1 MFKPEYVVKIVVATA
16 ILHNKCK
23 DKNIPLPED
32 VEVEEEAD
40 EYEIPNDNAYG
51 ATARGHLIT
60 NYFSVA
66 Q

>member
-16 ILHNKCK
+16 ILHNICK

-32 VEVEEEAD
+32 VV
-40 EYEIPNDNAYG
+40 PNDNEEDG
-51 ATARGHLIT
+51 ATARSHLIT

-66 Q
+66 QWDW